1 MPKHGR
7 RAFFL
12 ESNGKAIK
20 QPNLFYACSKSTEFV
35 CYKNVV
41 KNISWHCL
49 QRYSKRRTRDPRGI
63 STDISLFFA
72 HTWCKIFF
80 WCWHGGRAL
89 CCAMASQKN
98 NRQTENARTPCHF
111 RADQSEG
118 HYLGSGAALSAGF
131 TRCLHRLRGIH
142 QPRLSKR
149 IASIA
154 SRSKRR
160 TRVQLPV
167 KCHGWFG
174 EAFP

>member
-89 CCAMASQKN
+89 CCAMASQKKQSSDRKCKYSVSFPSRSVRRPLPWLGRGVVRRLHTLSSSPQGN
-98 NRQTENARTPCHF
+98 TSAATIQTH
-111 RADQSEG
+111 SK
-118 HYLGSGAALSAGF
+118 
-131 TRCLHRLRGIH
+131 HRVA
-142 QPRLSKR
+142 QQTSDKS
-149 IASIA
+149 SIA
-154 SRSKRR
+154 R
-160 TRVQLPV
+160 
-167 KCHGWFG
+167 
-174 EAFP
+174 